1 MRINILNFI
10 LYITNIKN
18 HDTMYH
24 VGERLPP
31 YIKIGNRTN
40 TR

>member
-1 MRINILNFI
+1 MRI
-10 LYITNIKN
+10 NIKN

-31 YIKIGNRTN
+31 YIVIWN
-40 TR
+40 TRQKRGI